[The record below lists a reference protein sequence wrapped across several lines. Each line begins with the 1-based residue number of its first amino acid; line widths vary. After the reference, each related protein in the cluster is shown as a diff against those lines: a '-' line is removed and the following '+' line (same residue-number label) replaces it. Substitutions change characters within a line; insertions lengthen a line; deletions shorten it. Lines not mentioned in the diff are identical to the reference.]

1 MCKQTQQLPTLLEVK
16 TCRAS
21 WEGYTHKTIRLGKL
35 EGDHVQCTCIAPTML
50 EEVCK
55 QI

>member
-1 MCKQTQQLPTLLEVK
+1 MDATTPNIVGPTMLRLAEHRGK
-16 TCRAS
+16 DT
-21 WEGYTHKTIRLGKL
+21 THKTIRLRKL
-35 EGDHVQCTCIAPTML
+35 EGDHVQCTGIAPTML